1 MQTGNRQWQRQR
13 QLATDD
19 WQRWHGARK
28 ELQKQTVY
36 FVRIR
41 WHKSEPNARHYA
53 HTHRQREEEG
63 ERDDDV
69 LAT

>member
-1 MQTGNRQWQRQR
+1 MQTGNRQW

-41 WHKSEPNARHYA
+41 WHKSEANARHYTHTYA
-53 HTHRQREEEG
+53 HTHIQREG